1 MGRPAEIGLLARR
14 RIVLAYGRRSRGDV
28 PGRAVT
34 QNPFGETGMATN
46 IKQIIY
52 FHHRLDATAAAIR
65 DKRSDID
72 MFRRDFDGRADDNWA
87 DMTRAHG
94 YHACARTEMREP
106 WFPDARLFAK
116 APNLLAVCS
125 LGAGYDVID
134 VDACTNAG
142 ILVCNQSGANKEAVA
157 EHAVGLMLAISKK
170 IMEADRAVRK
180 LNSIERFR
188 YIGTELLGKTMG
200 IIGLGNIGSRVAA
213 ICNTAFRMTVL
224 AYDPYLTD
232 EKMAARNSKKVEL
245 KELLQRAD
253 YVSMHCPRTM
263 ETFGMIGYDELSQMK
278 PTAVFINTSRGGTY
292 RESDLARALEERKIA
307 GAGIDVFLEE
317 PPSTDHPLM
326 GFDNVILTPH
336 NAGSTRE
343 AHANVAT
350 YASDQWIDIF
360 DGKVPPRLINKAA
373 WPKYS
378 ERFQKILGFRP
389 EPLREE

>member
-1 MGRPAEIGLLARR
+1 
-14 RIVLAYGRRSRGDV
+14 
-28 PGRAVT
+28 
-34 QNPFGETGMATN
+34 MATN
-46 IKQIIY
+46 IKRIIY
-52 FHHRLDATAAAIR
+52 FHHRLDATAAAVR
-65 DKRSDID
+65 NKRSDID
-72 MFRRDFDGRADDNWA
+72 MFHRDFDGRVADNWA

-116 APNLLAVCS
+116 TPNLLAVCS

-188 YIGTELLGKTMG
+188 YIGTELLGKTVG
-200 IIGLGNIGSRVAA
+200 IIGLGNIGSRVAE

-224 AYDPYLTD
+224 AYDPYLSN
-232 EKMAARNSKKVEL
+232 EKMAARNAKKVEL
-245 KELLQRAD
+245 KELLQRSD
-253 YVSMHCPRTM
+253 YVSMHCPRTK
-263 ETFGMIGYDELSQMK
+263 ETFGMIGYDELSLMK

-326 GFDNVILTPH
+326 TFDTVILTPH

-350 YASDQWIDIF
+350 YASEQWIDIF

-378 ERFQKILGFRP
+378 ERFQKILGFMP